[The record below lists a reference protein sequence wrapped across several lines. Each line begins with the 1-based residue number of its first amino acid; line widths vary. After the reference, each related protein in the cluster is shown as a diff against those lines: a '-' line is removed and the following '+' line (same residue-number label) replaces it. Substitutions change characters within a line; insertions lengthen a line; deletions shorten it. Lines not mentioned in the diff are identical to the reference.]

1 MDKDQA
7 LKLVKPH
14 LIQTRYEHT
23 ERVMQTAL
31 TLAEIYQINQKEAML
46 AAVFH
51 DYAKYRPLEEM
62 IQIIKDYQLPDD
74 LLSFHHEL
82 WHGPVASIL
91 VETELKIENQAIKDA
106 IYWHTTGHGQMSGL
120 EKIIYLADYIEPG
133 RDFPGLDAIRKTA
146 IENLDEACFMAVRQS
161 MNFLLSRERLIYPE
175 TLNMYNQL
183 KRKLEESNS

>member
-31 TLAEIYQINQKEAML
+31 TLAEIYQIDQEEAML

-91 VETELKIENQAIKDA
+91 VETELNIGNQAIKEA
-106 IYWHTTGHGQMSGL
+106 IYWHTTGHGQMSPL

-133 RDFPGLDAIRKTA
+133 RDFPGLDMIRKTA

-161 MNFLLSRERLIYPE
+161 MNYLLSHERLIYPE